1 MIIWIASYPKSGNTW
16 MRSLLAT
23 YLFLKDKN
31 FDFKI
36 LSKIPN
42 FTREK
47 YFENIVDL
55 NYLKNNPL
63 KISEYWAAAQSRINL
78 QNQENLF
85 KTHSACISF
94 KNNWFTNETYTKGYI
109 YLIRDPR
116 SVVCSMAAHSNKKI
130 EKCVEDLLND
140 NFVGFNGKFNLAE
153 ITCSW
158 KMNYLSWKKR
168 KKFPGILV
176 KYEDLIDNPEKEFR
190 KVLIFLKEKL
200 DFNLEERKISQ
211 AVNLCSF
218 SKLSEREIKKG
229 FAEAVNGKFFRKGQ
243 KNSWRE
249 ELDSE
254 LKNKIERS
262 LSKEMGELGYLN

>member
-78 QNQENLF
+78 QNQENF
-85 KTHSACISF
+85 
-94 KNNWFTNETYTKGYI
+94 
-109 YLIRDPR
+109 
-116 SVVCSMAAHSNKKI
+116 
-130 EKCVEDLLND
+130 
-140 NFVGFNGKFNLAE
+140 
-153 ITCSW
+153 
-158 KMNYLSWKKR
+158 
-168 KKFPGILV
+168 
-176 KYEDLIDNPEKEFR
+176 
-190 KVLIFLKEKL
+190 
-200 DFNLEERKISQ
+200 SQ
-211 AVNLCSF
+211 FQTIQAS
-218 SKLSEREIKKG
+218 
-229 FAEAVNGKFFRKGQ
+229 
-243 KNSWRE
+243 
-249 ELDSE
+249 
-254 LKNKIERS
+254 
-262 LSKEMGELGYLN
+262 Y

>member
-1 MIIWIASYPKSGNTW
+1 

-55 NYLKNNPL
+55 NYLKKNPL

-140 NFVGFNGKFNLAE
+140 ICPSASFQAVLIAMSSIVK
-153 ITCSW
+153 TRSSCSVID
-158 KMNYLSWKKR
+158 SD
-168 KKFPGILV
+168 ILV
-176 KYEDLIDNPEKEFR
+176 
-190 KVLIFLKEKL
+190 
-200 DFNLEERKISQ
+200 
-211 AVNLCSF
+211 C
-218 SKLSEREIKKG
+218 
-229 FAEAVNGKFFRKGQ
+229 
-243 KNSWRE
+243 
-249 ELDSE
+249 
-254 LKNKIERS
+254 
-262 LSKEMGELGYLN
+262 